1 MREQRSLRRP
11 GWLALFPLLTLAV
24 FLLPIGAGLLGTL
37 LPAFGWLPALGG
49 ERFTLA
55 PWRDLLAAPGLETAV
70 ALSLWTGL
78 AATLLSLALTLGFC
92 AAFQGGRLFRRVQ
105 RLVAPLLAMPH
116 AAFAIGLAFLLAPS
130 GFLARLVSP
139 WLSGWERPPDLATVQ
154 DPWGLAMTLALVAK
168 EVPFLLL
175 MTLAALNQVPAARL
189 SAAGRTL
196 GYGQV
201 AAWLR
206 FVLPAVYPQLR
217 LPLFAVLA
225 YALSQVEIALILGPT
240 TPPPLAPLVL
250 EWFADAE
257 LSLRFRGAA
266 GALLQLLLVA
276 GCIALWLAAERLAA
290 RLWRRRM
297 ESGRRGGSGRLLRAV
312 AGGGFGLLLG
322 LALATLLLLALW
334 TMARQWRFPDLLP
347 SEWSLET
354 LERALPAL
362 EAPFLTTLGAGL
374 AAALLAVALVLGC
387 LEQETRLRTRM
398 TRRALTLVYLPLLL
412 PQVAFL
418 FGVQVLLLLGR
429 LEGTWLALVAVHLLF
444 VLPYAFLS
452 LGDPY
457 RALDPR
463 LGITARTLGLAP
475 WRVFLRIT
483 LPILL
488 RPILAALAVSFAVSV
503 GLYLPTLFA
512 GAGRLTTLTTEAVA
526 LASGGDRR
534 LAAVYAL
541 LQALLPMAGFLLALW
556 LPRLVWRR
564 RREMRVD

>member
-1 MREQRSLRRP
+1 MHGSGRRRP

-49 ERFTLA
+49 ERFTLS

-70 ALSLWTGL
+70 LLSLGSGL
-78 AATLLSLALTLGFC
+78 GATLLSLALTLGVC
-92 AAFQGGRLFRRVQ
+92 AAFQGRPLFRRLQ
-105 RLVAPLLAMPH
+105 RLVAPLLAMLH

-139 WLSGWERPPDLATVQ
+139 WLSGWERPPDLARVQ

-168 EVPFLLL
+168 ETPFLLL
-175 MTLAALNQVPAARL
+175 MALSALNQVPAARL
-189 SAAGRTL
+189 VTAGRTL
-196 GYGQV
+196 GYGR
-201 AAWLR
+201 AAAGRR

-225 YALSQVEIALILGPT
+225 YSLSQVEVALILGPT

-250 EWFADAE
+250 EWFADPA
-257 LSLRFRGAA
+257 LSRRFQGAA
-266 GALLQLLLVA
+266 GALLQLALVA
-276 GCIALWLAAERLAA
+276 GCIALWLAAERIVAGT
-290 RLWRRRM
+290 WRRRL
-297 ESGRRGGSGRLLRAV
+297 ESGRRGGSGRLLRSL
-312 AGGGFGLLLG
+312 AGGGFGLLLAM
-322 LALATLLLLALW
+322 ALATLLLLALW
-334 TMARQWRFPDLLP
+334 SVARQWRFPGLLP
-347 SEWSLET
+347 GEWSLET
-354 LERALPAL
+354 LQRALPAL
-362 EAPFLTTLGAGL
+362 GAPFGTTLAAGL
-374 AAALLAVALVLGC
+374 VAALLAVGLVLGC
-387 LEQETRLRTRM
+387 LEHEARRRVAM
-398 TRRALTLVYLPLLL
+398 TRRALALVYLPLLL

-429 LEGTWLALVAVHLLF
+429 LEGTWPALVAVPLLL
-444 VLPYAFLS
+444 VLPCAFRS
-452 LGDPY
+452 LGDPR

-463 LGITARTLGLAP
+463 LAITARTLGLPP

-483 LPILL
+483 LPVLL
-488 RPILAALAVSFAVSV
+488 RPVLAALAVSFAVSV

-541 LQALLPMAGFLLALW
+541 LQAILPMAGFLLALW

-564 RREMRVD
+564 RRGMRVD